1 MKFIGLVFSNFKRH
15 KTRTILTI
23 LSIAVA
29 FVLFSYLV
37 AVRHAFQMGV
47 SLAGANRLIT
57 QHRMSLIMQLPQSYE
72 SRIEQIEGVA
82 DATKASWFGGI
93 YIDERNMFPQ
103 ISVQPQEFLATYPEF
118 VVSPAQKEAWL
129 RIRTGAVAGR
139 KLADKFKWKVG
150 DKIPIQATFNQPRS
164 GNTWTFDLVGIYDG
178 ANKETDT
185 TQFFFRHDYLDENRL
200 FGEGETGWYYIR
212 VKDPA
217 HAESIA
223 KQIDALFANS
233 PAETKTDTEKA
244 FIRGF
249 AKQMGDIGA
258 IVTAILS
265 AVFFTILLV
274 AGNTMAQAVRERTA
288 ELGVLK
294 AIGFSDAQVLLF
306 VLAESVLI
314 AVIGGAIGLGL
325 GWLAVSQG
333 DPSGGAMPVF
343 LFPAD
348 AFLVAVLLILGLGLV
363 TGAAPGIQALRLN
376 PVDALRR
383 E

>member
-1 MKFIGLVFSNFKRH
+1 MRFIRLIFSNFKRH

-37 AVRHAFQMGV
+37 AIRHAFDMGV
-47 SLAGANRLIT
+47 SLAGANRLIV
-57 QHRMSLIMQLPQSYE
+57 QHKMSLIMQLPQSYE
-72 SRIEQIEGVA
+72 SRIEQIDGVA
-82 DATKASWFGGI
+82 DATEASWFGGI
-93 YIDERNMFPQ
+93 YIDERNQFAQ
-103 ISVQPQEFLATYPEF
+103 IAVRPEEFLATYPEF
-118 VVSPAQKEAWL
+118 VVPPAEKAAWL
-129 RIRTGAVAGR
+129 RTKTGAVAGR
-139 KLADKFKWKVG
+139 KLAEKFKWKIG
-150 DKIPIQATFNQPRS
+150 DRIPIGATFNRPKQ

-178 ANKETDT
+178 KDKETDT

-200 FGEGETGWYYIR
+200 FGEGQTGWYYIR
-212 VKDPA
+212 IKDPA
-217 HAESIA
+217 HAETIA
-223 KQIDALFANS
+223 KQVDALFANS

-249 AKQMGDIGA
+249 AKQMGDIGS

-274 AGNTMAQAVRERTA
+274 AGNTMAQAVRERTS

-294 AIGFSDAQVLLF
+294 AIGFSDTQVLMF
-306 VLAESVLI
+306 VLIESVLM
-314 AVIGGAIGLGL
+314 AAIGGAIGIGL
-325 GWLAVSQG
+325 GWLGVSRG

-343 LFPAD
+343 LFPTGD
-348 AFLVAVLLILGLGLV
+348 LVLAVILVVALGLI
-363 TGAAPGIQALRLN
+363 TGAVPAIQALRLN
-376 PVDALRR
+376 AVDALRR

>member
-1 MKFIGLVFSNFKRH
+1 MRFAALVFSNFKRH

-29 FVLFSYLV
+29 FLLFSYLV
-37 AVRHAFQMGV
+37 AIRHAFDMGV

-57 QHRMSLIMQLPQSYE
+57 QHKMSLIMQLPQSYE
-72 SRIEQIEGVA
+72 ARIEQVRGVA
-82 DATKASWFGGI
+82 DATEASWF
-93 YIDERNMFPQ
+93 D
-103 ISVQPQEFLATYPEF
+103 EFLATYPEF
-118 VVSPAQKEAWL
+118 VLPPAQKEAWE
-129 RIRTGAVAGR
+129 RTKTGAVAGR

-150 DKIPIQATFNQPRS
+150 DRIPIGATFNRPKK
-164 GNTWTFDLVGIYDG
+164 GNTWTFELVGIFDG
-178 ANKETDT
+178 ASEETDT
-185 TQFFFRHDYLDENRL
+185 TGFYFRHDYLDENRL
-200 FGEGETGWYYIR
+200 YGNGQTGWYYIR
-212 VKDPA
+212 IEDPA
-217 HAESIA
+217 NAETIA
-223 KQIDALFANS
+223 KQVDALFANS

-274 AGNTMAQAVRERTA
+274 AGNTMGQAVRERTG

-294 AIGFSDAQVLLF
+294 AIGFSDAMVLTF
-306 VLAESVLI
+306 VLAESVLL
-314 AVIGGAIGLGL
+314 AVIGGALGLGL
-325 GWLAVSQG
+325 GWLGVSRG

-343 LFPAD
+343 LFPTGA
-348 AFLVAVLLILGLGLV
+348 LVFAIGLVLLLGLI
-363 TGAAPGIQALRLN
+363 TGAVPAIQALRLN
-376 PVDALRR
+376 AVDALRR

>member
-1 MKFIGLVFSNFKRH
+1 MKYVRLVFANFKRH

-37 AVRHAFQMGV
+37 AIRHAFEMGV

-57 QHRMSLIMQLPQSYE
+57 QHKMSLIMQLPQSYE
-72 SRIEQIEGVA
+72 SRIEQVKGVA

-93 YIDERNMFPQ
+93 YINERNQFPQ
-103 ISVQPQEFLATYPEF
+103 IAVAPEEFLATYPEF
-118 VVSPAQKEAWL
+118 KLKEAEKQTWL
-129 RIRTGAVAGR
+129 RTKTGAVAGR
-139 KLADKFKWKVG
+139 KLATKFHWKIG
-150 DKIPIQATFNQPRS
+150 DKIPIGATFNRPKS
-164 GNTWTFDLVGIYDG
+164 GSTWTFDLVGIYDG
-178 ANKETDT
+178 ATKETDE

-200 FGEGETGWYYIR
+200 FGEGQTGWYYIR
-212 VKDPA
+212 IQDPA
-217 HAESIA
+217 NAATIA

-249 AKQMGDIGA
+249 AKQMGDIGS
-258 IVTAILS
+258 IVVAILM

-274 AGNTMAQAVRERTA
+274 AGNTMGQAVRERTG

-294 AIGFSDAQVLLF
+294 AIGFSDAQVFGF
-306 VLAESVLI
+306 VIAESVLL
-314 AVIGGAIGLGL
+314 ATIGGAIGLLL
-325 GWLAVSQG
+325 GWLGVSKG

-348 AFLVAVLLILGLGLV
+348 AFALAIGLVIALGLV
-363 TGAAPGIQALRLN
+363 TGAIPAIQALRLN
-376 PVDALRR
+376 AVDALRR